1 MDFYNYHLGNVN
13 RVMPIEEIEII
24 GPYNKIANREPILGD
39 YIITRVYVGNWC
51 CNSYGKVVGFNK
63 DEKNEII
70 ELQDGG
76 DKSKYNLSY
85 EKNEYVVIEQDRNLT
100 RIYSN
105 DEVMRDFPSYSN
117 QIIDYPPMIG
127 GSVIV
132 KIDAEWYQ
140 RRPMKIGK
148 VESLDENNKKAIVSF
163 GKRDYAFFYD
173 DLLVILDDDCY
184 RLSNKVISENLLKL
198 GINKSRL
205 EDCEISNVEFFNK
218 RIIVKNCGPKKDD
231 LVISRECFGKIG
243 QASIGKIISLD
254 EEKKIA
260 KVKFQL
266 QNVIVDIK
274 EELKYDDFAVIKC
287 KIKNTSVPLLENH
300 ELNIP
305 NEIRHKNLVK
315 DNPNLFDDV
324 ITRLPCGEYPSNSIG
339 KITDIKEDEI
349 VVEINETQF
358 ILNLSEVAIFSH

>member
-1 MDFYNYHLGNVN
+1 MDFYNYHLRNVN

-127 GSVIV
+127 SSVIV

-218 RIIVKNCGPKKDD
+218 RIIVKNRGPKNDD
-231 LVISRECFGKIG
+231 LVIARECFGNIG

-266 QNVIVDIK
+266 HNVIVDIK
-274 EELKYDDFAVIKC
+274 KELKYDDFAVIKC

-324 ITRLPCGEYPSNSIG
+324 ITRLPCGGYPSNSLG